1 MAKLD
6 LASNSAAGRLS
17 GDGLAGVTRGGSD
30 VETDGHWQSRG
41 GSDRFKEFEL
51 LLTIQ
56 NLKFH
61 NGTRILAKIE
71 VVEDKKGLQLSFWAK
86 IDSKPGLR
94 TKTRSNA
101 ANSKVILKT

>member
-1 MAKLD
+1 VAKLD

-71 VVEDKKGLQLSFWAK
+71 VVEDKKVYNFAFGRKL
-86 IDSKPGLR
+86 I
-94 TKTRSNA
+94 RS
-101 ANSKVILKT
+101 SD